1 MWKGRGRS
9 RHTHARTSRGR
20 HICEEEEAPPHRAPE
35 TTTPREK
42 NATRQE
48 GSNTRSCRGEEV
60 FVCRGVRILSVL
72 LDAALTARGLGNR
85 RLPPRST
92 RSCKRRT
99 AGRAAGSPRSNSRRR
114 TSKEERRSERAPR
127 RRRRRAQT
135 PPAVCYSSRTL
146 STSPRRRHCRIDHHH
161 HRHQL
166 APSRDVDVAA
176 AVAPPHRPP
185 SPPQADRGPRPRR
198 RGGQRH
204 GGGAR
209 PRASGGGPHRAS
221 RATHQIGG
229 RRSLTPRRSHRARS
243 LTNDP
248 PIAMAARPSPITAS
262 PPRTRRRPTPRS

>member
-1 MWKGRGRS
+1 M
-9 RHTHARTSRGR
+9 
-20 HICEEEEAPPHRAPE
+20 
-35 TTTPREK
+35 
-42 NATRQE
+42 
-48 GSNTRSCRGEEV
+48 

-85 RLPPRST
+85 RLSSRST
-92 RSCKRRT
+92 RSCRRRT

-135 PPAVCYSSRTL
+135 LPAVCYSSRTL

-166 APSRDVDVAA
+166 TPSRTSTSRRQSRRRIDH
-176 AVAPPHRPP
+176 HRHPKP
-185 SPPQADRGPRPRR
+185 TADRG
-198 RGGQRH
+198 RGDAEDRNMVGGRALAQAEACG

-209 PRASGGGPHRAS
+209 PRASGGGQHRAS
-221 RATHQIGG
+221 RATHHIGG
-229 RRSLTPRRSHRARS
+229 RRSLTPRRSHCARS

-248 PIAMAARPSPITAS
+248 PNAMAARPSPITAA